1 MRVNINDG
9 DSGSSLLL
17 KSNAIRIIGT
27 VAAGALFGILSL
39 GAFDL
44 LSQKALSRAVG
55 IADAGA
61 SAPFNDWV
69 PLSGMT
75 VEDPQIALASPV
87 APEWGAVHPSGVAV
101 APEVASV
108 AQPEAEPPSTPLP
121 PNRAAGMVLA
131 SLDPSPDV
139 SFDFDEL
146 PNDARDPSDDWTITT
161 AAVPLPTP
169 APERP
174 PLPPTPAER
183 LKLTAKEREKAEKC
197 LAQAVYFEARG
208 ERLRGQ
214 VAVAQVVMN
223 RVFSPFYP
231 NDVCG
236 VIYQNAHRH
245 LSCQFTFTC
254 DGRPERVTE
263 RRSWRRAKYIA
274 KRTLDGKTWV
284 AEVAKSTHYHAV
296 YVRPRWVREMKRMVR
311 YGVHAFYRPRKWG
324 DGSRETDWSNIS
336 NIAARAVIVE

>member
-1 MRVNINDG
+1 
-9 DSGSSLLL
+9 
-17 KSNAIRIIGT
+17 
-27 VAAGALFGILSL
+27 
-39 GAFDL
+39 
-44 LSQKALSRAVG
+44 
-55 IADAGA
+55 
-61 SAPFNDWV
+61 
-69 PLSGMT
+69 
-75 VEDPQIALASPV
+75 
-87 APEWGAVHPSGVAV
+87 
-101 APEVASV
+101 
-108 AQPEAEPPSTPLP
+108 
-121 PNRAAGMVLA
+121 
-131 SLDPSPDV
+131 
-139 SFDFDEL
+139 
-146 PNDARDPSDDWTITT
+146 
-161 AAVPLPTP
+161 
-169 APERP
+169 
-174 PLPPTPAER
+174 
-183 LKLTAKEREKAEKC
+183 
-197 LAQAVYFEARG
+197 
-208 ERLRGQ
+208 
-214 VAVAQVVMN
+214 MN